1 MAKVQMLTLQSIDG
15 YMIDNR
21 PELSAV
27 LSDEIATLRTAATHL
42 LNKDVSLTMLSEW
55 AENEAEIITYL
66 IEADSQT
73 AAIIDGMFR
82 MGLIDEI
89 ILYTIPAIL
98 GCGKRLYQT
107 PLPEIS
113 WRCTA
118 THICAGGT
126 VQVVFHRSN

>member
-1 MAKVQMLTLQSIDG
+1 MAKVQMLVLQSIDG

-55 AENEAEIITYL
+55 AENETENITYL

-98 GCGKRLYQT
+98 GGGKRLYQT

-113 WRCTA
+113 WKCTA
-118 THICAGGT
+118 THIYTDGT
-126 VQVVFHRSN
+126 VQAVFRRSN

>member
-1 MAKVQMLTLQSIDG
+1 MAKVQMLALQSIDG

-21 PELSAV
+21 PELSSV

-55 AENEAEIITYL
+55 AENEAENITYL

-73 AAIIDGMFR
+73 ATNIDGMFR

-89 ILYTIPAIL
+89 IVYTIPAIL

-118 THICAGGT
+118 THICTDGT
-126 VQVVFHRSN
+126 VQAVFRAE